1 MSEKKKKLPIPHTY
15 AIIFSIVILAAIAT
29 YIVPAGQF
37 DREEVD
43 GRTVVV
49 GDSYKEVES
58 NPIGFFEVFMAI
70 PEGMAAGSSIIFY
83 IFLVGGA
90 FGIIRATNAIEA
102 GIHKTVVKLGKKE
115 FLLIPITMFIFSV
128 LGATM
133 GMSEESIIFVPIG
146 IAIARAIGYD
156 AITGT
161 AMVSLGAASGFIGG
175 MLNPFT
181 VGIAQGIAEVPIFSG
196 FGFRFV
202 VYIFI
207 LSVAIFYVMRYA
219 RKVKND
225 PSRSVI
231 ADLELK
237 AKKDAE
243 EKIKESGLPSFS
255 TRHLFVFLIIIGGL
269 IFNVFGVFQWGWYL
283 TELAASFIIIGLL
296 SGFVGGL
303 NVNQVFDAFV
313 DGMKLVAFGALIVG
327 FARAILVVMEN
338 GVIIDTLVNSL
349 AALISQLPQTVN
361 VVGMLVVQTITNLF
375 IPSGSGQA
383 ATTMP
388 IMTPLSDLLGIN
400 RQVAVLAYQYGDGIS
415 NSIIPTSASLMGY
428 LAVAGIPYERWVK
441 FIWKLILGWF
451 CIAVIALIV
460 AVLIGVS

>member
-1 MSEKKKKLPIPHTY
+1 MSEKKKKFPIPHTY

-49 GDSYKEVES
+49 GGSYQEVEP

-90 FGIIRATNAIEA
+90 FGVIRATNAIEA

-115 FLLIPITMFIFSV
+115 FLLIPITMFIFSI

-196 FGFRFV
+196 FGYRFV

-207 LSVAIFYVMRYA
+207 LSLAIFYVMRYA
-219 RKVKND
+219 RKVKKE
-225 PSRSVI
+225 PSLSVI
-231 ADLELK
+231 ADIEIK
-237 AKKDAE
+237 AKKEAE
-243 EKIKESGLPSFS
+243 EKIKESGLPEFS
-255 TRHLFVFLIIIGGL
+255 TRHLLVFLIIFGGL
-269 IFNVFGVFQWGWYL
+269 IFNVYGVFQWGWYL
-283 TELAASFIIIGLL
+283 TELAASFIIIGLI
-296 SGFVGGL
+296 SGVVGGL
-303 NVNQVFDAFV
+303 SINQVFDAFV

-349 AALISQLPQTVN
+349 ATVISQLPQTVN
-361 VVGMLVVQTITNLF
+361 VVGMLAVQTITNLF

-400 RQVAVLAYQYGDGIS
+400 RQIAVLAYQYGDGIS

-441 FIWKLILGWF
+441 FIWKLVLGWF
-451 CIAVIALIV
+451 CMAIVALVV